1 MIAPNRALP
10 VACLI
15 VLFFALVALFRPGA
29 AQAQELTPRFGLGFN
44 TLLSSEDGLG
54 FGFRGRASAPVN
66 ADLSFAIDV
75 GAVGFILEGRD
86 DATYIF
92 DPQISAIVTLPG
104 VTSAPYLL
112 GGVGGYIPLSDKA
125 NTDSGPTLH
134 LGIGWV
140 RPLHET
146 TLFYEFNP
154 ALIIGEKEVQVA
166 LPFRIGLIF

>member
-1 MIAPNRALP
+1 MIDTNRVASRLP
-10 VACLI
+10 VL
-15 VLFFALVALFRPGA
+15 VLVLA
-29 AQAQELTPRFGLGFN
+29 AVFPSTARAQELTPRFGIGFN

-104 VTSAPYLL
+104 VSSAPYLL
-112 GGVGGYIPLSDKA
+112 GGIGGYIPLSDKA

-140 RPLHET
+140 RPLNET
-146 TLFYEFNP
+146 TLFYEVNP
-154 ALIIGEKEVQVA
+154 ALIIGEKDVQVA
-166 LPFRIGLIF
+166 IPFRIGLIF